1 MEGIEITE
9 VFEEAELRAKYLVA
23 ASLVGKEKWA
33 VKAEYRKECTGNVI
47 VLEDEYGYSFENY
60 QIRMLTG
67 NQIPALLECHV
78 QMVDAVLFFHYHT
91 LDEQPLNEKYVQTGM
106 RYEDMEK
113 LLLAID
119 QVMKA
124 VSEYLLS
131 PAGIVLDPAYIFV
144 NAQETYH
151 FCYLPGRTLSFAEA
165 FRSLSEYILDH
176 MDYGQ
181 QRGVVLGYGIYRK
194 SQEAQA
200 CMESLMGLLRVQPEG
215 ISVVDQADAYELWDG
230 GGWRKQGEYAVD
242 FSGYTESRPKTAEN
256 IRSKR
261 KAKAAQKTKSTVGR
275 KHMKENTDAR
285 ADGASEKKANGKW
298 LRNGLMLFFG
308 ILCGGVALFRAYVLT
323 DAGAE
328 IKVEAVSSESSFSV
342 FQLYG
347 PWIAL
352 GCFTLGMV
360 VLFARIFYRK
370 KNVPNQEQRPSV
382 RPVEPTRYLGSP
394 GGEMPHKLIRMDTQE
409 EVLLSGSY
417 MKIGKDQQQVDIWV
431 QAETVSRVHAAVF
444 REKGEWCVQDLAST
458 NGTFLNSHR
467 LQREEKATLVQGDE
481 LLFADQAF
489 LFL

>member
-1 MEGIEITE
+1 M
-9 VFEEAELRAKYLVA
+9 
-23 ASLVGKEKWA
+23 
-33 VKAEYRKECTGNVI
+33 KAEYRKECTGNVL

-200 CMESLMGLLRVQPEG
+200 CMESLTGLLRVQPEG
-215 ISVVDQADAYELWDG
+215 ISAAEQADDYELWDG

-242 FSGYTESRPKTAEN
+242 FSVYTETRPKTAEN

-261 KAKAAQKTKSTVGR
+261 KEKAAQKTKSTVGR

-285 ADGASEKKANGKW
+285 ADRVSEKKANGKW

-328 IKVEAVSSESSFSV
+328 IRVEAVSSESSFSV

>member
-1 MEGIEITE
+1 M
-9 VFEEAELRAKYLVA
+9 
-23 ASLVGKEKWA
+23 
-33 VKAEYRKECTGNVI
+33 
-47 VLEDEYGYSFENY
+47 
-60 QIRMLTG
+60 
-67 NQIPALLECHV
+67 
-78 QMVDAVLFFHYHT
+78 
-91 LDEQPLNEKYVQTGM
+91 
-106 RYEDMEK
+106 
-113 LLLAID
+113 
-119 QVMKA
+119 
-124 VSEYLLS
+124 
-131 PAGIVLDPAYIFV
+131 
-144 NAQETYH
+144 
-151 FCYLPGRTLSFAEA
+151 
-165 FRSLSEYILDH
+165 
-176 MDYGQ
+176 
-181 QRGVVLGYGIYRK
+181 
-194 SQEAQA
+194 
-200 CMESLMGLLRVQPEG
+200 
-215 ISVVDQADAYELWDG
+215 
-230 GGWRKQGEYAVD
+230 D
-242 FSGYTESRPKTAEN
+242 FSGYTEARPKTEEN

-323 DAGAE
+323 DAGTE

-347 PWIAL
+347 PWIAM
-352 GCFTLGMV
+352 GCFALGMI